1 MKNEELVV
9 AGIQFVQNER
19 TEYGEVAGKL
29 GGWNFHNKNECWLAN
44 TPGFSKRLPGMTAR
58 QFEKAWPRE
67 AGMLSINGW
76 DNDETACTIQLYT
89 QAALTAFAHLI
100 KAFAKAECLTC
111 P

>member
-9 AGIQFVQNER
+9 AGIPFVQNER